1 LYACCFAAPPPAI
14 RTVFHPGAACASVR
28 PAPGEREHPR
38 GNQPAGRG
46 TQQNGNIVMQ
56 NNVSRIFRAYDIRG
70 IVGRDFDADWV
81 ERLGLACGAY
91 FRALGHTRAVVGHD
105 CRLTSPGFQER
116 MVRGLCAAGIDVL
129 FLDMVPTPVCYFAIR
144 HLGYQAGV
152 MITAS
157 HNPSEYNGFK
167 VWAGKSTIHSEEIQ
181 KIARLM
187 DQPASA
193 AAPGVACRHDIVPAY
208 LESVSALVRLDRR
221 VKVVLDGG
229 NGAAGLIARDLLA
242 RAGAEVIELF
252 CEPDGRFPNHHPDP
266 VEEKNLIALKAKVL
280 ETGAELGIGLDGDG
294 DRIGVVDENAR
305 VVHGDRLLAIFAR
318 AVLAEKPGAAIIG
331 DVKCSHLLFQDIA
344 RHGGRPIMSAT
355 GHSLIKDR
363 LLSENAAL
371 AGEMSGHMFFADRY
385 YGFDDAPYAALRLVE
400 ILSHSDRVL
409 SRLLDDWP
417 PTFVTPELR
426 IDCPEHS
433 KFAVAEKAK
442 TEFAKHYKLEG
453 DDGAR
458 LVFSDGWALVRAS
471 NTQPALVMRFEAESE
486 ARLAELRRLVEEPLA
501 RWIAE
506 LS

>member
-1 LYACCFAAPPPAI
+1 MKTNA
-14 RTVFHPGAACASVR
+14 
-28 PAPGEREHPR
+28 
-38 GNQPAGRG
+38 
-46 TQQNGNIVMQ
+46 
-56 NNVSRIFRAYDIRG
+56 SRIFRAYDIRG

-81 ERLGLACGAY
+81 ERLGRACGAY
-91 FRALGHTRAVVGHD
+91 FLSLGHARAVVGHD
-105 CRLTSPGFQER
+105 CRLTSPEFQDR
-116 MVRGLCAAGIDVL
+116 LVRGLAATGVDVL
-129 FLDMVPTPVCYFAIR
+129 FLGMVPTPVCYFAIR

-167 VWAGKSTIHSEEIQ
+167 VWAGKSTIHSGEIQ
-181 KIARLM
+181 KLAALM
-187 DQPASA
+187 EQDGFPAGNGLA
-193 AAPGVACRHDIVPAY
+193 TFHDIGPTY
-208 LESVSALVRLDRR
+208 LETVSALVKLNRP

-242 RAGAEVIELF
+242 RAGAEVVELF

-266 VEEKNLIALKAKVL
+266 VEEKNLGALKAKVL

-294 DRIGVVDENAR
+294 DRIGVVDEHAR
-305 VVHGDRLLAIFAR
+305 VVHGDRLLAVFAR
-318 AVLAEKPGAAIIG
+318 QVLAEKPGSAIIG

-363 LLSENAAL
+363 LLAEKAAL

-400 ILSHSDRVL
+400 ILSRADRPV
-409 SRLLDDWP
+409 SRFLDDWP
-417 PTFVTPELR
+417 ATFVTPELR
-426 IDCPEHS
+426 VDCPEHI
-433 KFAVAEKAK
+433 KFAVADKARD
-442 TEFAKHYKLEG
+442 EFAKSYTLEG

-458 LVFSDGWALVRAS
+458 LVFPDGWALVRAS
-471 NTQPALVMRFEAESE
+471 NTQPALVLRFEAESAE
-486 ARLAELRRLVEEPLA
+486 RLAELRSLVEVPLA

-506 LS
+506 MA